1 MNHLKRLLLLG
12 PVYFSAAVYPGLAV
26 AAAEVERHSGVV
38 PGTTST
44 QIGPHG
50 IWAAA
55 IAIILAA
62 AGGWIAARRL
72 ARRQARRIH
81 QTALLWHQGD
91 LSARITV
98 ADPRSPMGTIGQLLN
113 VLAGEFQRQLNESQI
128 QAESLQQRLSARI
141 SDLSE
146 AQNRLQV
153 EIAERA
159 KADSGVQRAHKMQV
173 VGQLASGIAHDFNNM
188 LATVLG
194 SLELMER
201 RVAHSATE
209 WSEADATRLQT
220 LIERAIA
227 AVQRGA
233 ALTSQLLAFARRQQ
247 LPARATDVNRLI
259 TGLVALATG
268 AISRRVRIVTELA
281 ADAPPAMVDPSEIE
295 AALLNL
301 CLNGRDA
308 MPGGGQLTIATSHVT
323 LSEPQDDLPPGS
335 YIRVSV
341 KDTGTGMPPAVL
353 ERAREPFFTTKGA
366 DGSGLGLS
374 QVEGVVRRH
383 GGAMQISSTPGLG
396 TEVVLLL
403 PRARADAGDIP
414 ATPAEPAP
422 VRTAPKRLV
431 LTVDDDDAV
440 RQVTTEMLRD
450 LGCEVVQAA
459 SGDEAVE
466 LFTRLDRK
474 PDLAVLDYA
483 MPGIN
488 GLQLASA
495 LRNLGMEA
503 PVILAT
509 GYADLAT
516 TEGGTGLLG
525 GILRKPFTIREL
537 QNMIERVCRNGM
549 AGANVIPLH
558 ATHPRMI

>member
-1 MNHLKRLLLLG
+1 
-12 PVYFSAAVYPGLAV
+12 
-26 AAAEVERHSGVV
+26 
-38 PGTTST
+38 
-44 QIGPHG
+44 
-50 IWAAA
+50 
-55 IAIILAA
+55 
-62 AGGWIAARRL
+62 
-72 ARRQARRIH
+72 
-81 QTALLWHQGD
+81 
-91 LSARITV
+91 
-98 ADPRSPMGTIGQLLN
+98 MGTIGQLLN
-113 VLAGEFQRQLNESQI
+113 VLAGELQRQLNEGRI

-159 KADSGVQRAHKMQV
+159 KADSGLQRAHKMQV

-201 RVAHSATE
+201 RVAHSTTE

-233 ALTSQLLAFARRQQ
+233 ALTSQLLAFARRPQ

>member
-1 MNHLKRLLLLG
+1 
-12 PVYFSAAVYPGLAV
+12 
-26 AAAEVERHSGVV
+26 
-38 PGTTST
+38 
-44 QIGPHG
+44 
-50 IWAAA
+50 
-55 IAIILAA
+55 
-62 AGGWIAARRL
+62 
-72 ARRQARRIH
+72 
-81 QTALLWHQGD
+81 
-91 LSARITV
+91 
-98 ADPRSPMGTIGQLLN
+98 MGTIGQFLN

-159 KADSGVQRAHKMQV
+159 KADSGLQRAHKMQV

-201 RVAHSATE
+201 RVAHSTTE

-281 ADAPPAMVDPSEIE
+281 ADAPPAMIDPSQIE

-308 MPGGGQLTIATSHVT
+308 MPGGGQLTIATSLVA

-335 YIRVSV
+335 YVRVSV
-341 KDTGTGMPPAVL
+341 KDTGTGMPPTVL

-366 DGSGLGLS
+366 GGSALGLS
-374 QVEGVVRRH
+374 QVYGVVRR
-383 GGAMQISSTPGLG
+383 L
-396 TEVVLLL
+396 
-403 PRARADAGDIP
+403 
-414 ATPAEPAP
+414 
-422 VRTAPKRLV
+422 
-431 LTVDDDDAV
+431 
-440 RQVTTEMLRD
+440 
-450 LGCEVVQAA
+450 
-459 SGDEAVE
+459 
-466 LFTRLDRK
+466 
-474 PDLAVLDYA
+474 
-483 MPGIN
+483 
-488 GLQLASA
+488 
-495 LRNLGMEA
+495 
-503 PVILAT
+503 
-509 GYADLAT
+509 
-516 TEGGTGLLG
+516 
-525 GILRKPFTIREL
+525 
-537 QNMIERVCRNGM
+537 
-549 AGANVIPLH
+549 
-558 ATHPRMI
+558 